1 MNLGFRLVAF
11 PPARS
16 PFHPRTPLRYR
27 PRVLNEKTWPPEAVV
42 RLLIWIFASVCAGM
56 LVVSLAFPNAKD
68 AAADRRIWSM
78 ILGTLAFHG
87 AGIVCVTFFIRS
99 VRMTWREAFGISR
112 HGLVRAA
119 ALGLLACAAILPIAL
134 GLSQLSGWLMQTVEV
149 EPVAQQSVRVIQG
162 VTSLPLK
169 IYFGVVAIVV
179 APLSEE
185 LIFRG
190 VLYPTIKQRGYPRL
204 ALWGVSVFFA
214 ATHANVMTFIPLT
227 ILAVVLTRLYEH
239 TGNLLAPITTH
250 SLFNLA
256 NFLWLLLNFE
266 PAF

>member
-1 MNLGFRLVAF
+1 M
-11 PPARS
+11 
-16 PFHPRTPLRYR
+16 
-27 PRVLNEKTWPPEAVV
+27 LNEKNWPPEAVV

-56 LVVSLAFPNAKD
+56 LAVSLAFPNAKD

-87 AGIVCVTFFIRS
+87 SGIVCVGCFTRS
-99 VRMTWREAFGISR
+99 VGMTWHEAFGIGVK
-112 HGLVRAA
+112 GLPRAIG
-119 ALGLLACAAILPIAL
+119 LGLLACGAILPIAL
-134 GLSQLSGWLMQTVEV
+134 GLGQLSAWAMQSVQV
-149 EPVAQQSVRVIQG
+149 EPVPQPSVRAIQA

-179 APLSEE
+179 APLAEE

-204 ALWGVSVFFA
+204 ALWGVSLFFA

-227 ILAVVLTRLYEH
+227 ILAVALTKLYEH